1 MDEKLEEIINGYIDF
16 AFRMRDGGISMPISE
31 KSRKAY
37 FCGFSDAC
45 KLIRKELRILE
56 GKCCDVKDYDFC
68 DDGEVDE

>member
-1 MDEKLEEIINGYIDF
+1 MDEKLEKIIDGYIDF
-16 AFRMRDGGISMPISE
+16 AFRMRDGGTSMPISE

-56 GKCCDVKDYDFC
+56 GKGCDVKDYDFC
-68 DDGEVDE
+68 DGEVDE